1 MASTLKLEIVTPE
14 AVAYSEPVD
23 MVVLP
28 GAAGEMGV
36 LAGHEP
42 LMTTIVPGE
51 LRVIKGG
58 EETVMAIG
66 SGFAE
71 VTGETVRVLADMA
84 IRADDIDEAAAIE
97 ARKLAEQR
105 LAQKLTEEEVATV
118 EASLQKALV
127 QIEVKHRHRGQHTGG
142 RHAANK

>member
-1 MASTLKLEIVTPE
+1 MASLLKLEIVTPE

-36 LAGHEP
+36 MAGHEP

-66 SGFAE
+66 TGFAE

-84 IRADDIDEAAAIE
+84 LRADQIDEATAIE
-97 ARKLAEQR
+97 ARKRAEQR
-105 LAQKLTEEEVATV
+105 LAEKLSEEEIAIV

-127 QIEVKHRHRGQHTGG
+127 QIEIKRRHRGQ
-142 RHAANK
+142 AAAHK